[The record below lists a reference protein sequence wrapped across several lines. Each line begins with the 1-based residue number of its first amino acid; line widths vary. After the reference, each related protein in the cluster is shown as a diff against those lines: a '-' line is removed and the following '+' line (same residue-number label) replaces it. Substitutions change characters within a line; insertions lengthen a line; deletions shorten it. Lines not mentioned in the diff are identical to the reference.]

1 MSEKERPA
9 EEWWCAMSMP
19 SSEVPYAGQ
28 GEVLGREPRGWG
40 PRWSLALGQA
50 LSAPRV
56 LPPSLRASP
65 PRRVARRTPRPHLL
79 PRGPGPRPQP
89 EHPRQ
94 GCQGPSKSVLAT
106 ITEVPSYR
114 RTLTAIS
121 LIIGVEKCQLIPKGP
136 RRPALTR
143 GAWLKE
149 RGGGASLIV
158 VLSLPEQL
166 PTGRNSYWK
175 GTNFEKLY
183 CPGSF
188 RHRK

>member
-1 MSEKERPA
+1 MRRSGLQSDGGAQCQCR
-9 EEWWCAMSMP
+9 
-19 SSEVPYAGQ
+19 
-28 GEVLGREPRGWG
+28 
-40 PRWSLALGQA
+40 
-50 LSAPRV
+50 APRSPTRDKGRSWAGNRGV
-56 LPPSLRASP
+56 GDLGGTSRWARPCPPHASSRLPSGPAP

-106 ITEVPSYR
+106 ITEVPSYH

-166 PTGRNSYWK
+166 PTGSSYWK